1 MRIYELAKELNVE
14 NAELLGFLGL
24 DGKTA
29 SSSLEDAE
37 VERARQHF
45 APKAAKAPAKTE
57 TLQTSR
63 FAGQSIFKDQA
74 KSQEAPSEEKA
85 PASPRP
91 EGSAAG
97 NAPRLVKKPASQG
110 APAQKSTTKKPM
122 FKMIGAQKAGSAPA
136 AVSSSAYTDK
146 NAKRPVRPERPAA
159 ASSNEPHRPIKP
171 NVQTTAEQYQRYQG
185 SEIRKYDAEKAA
197 REEAER
203 AQQEK
208 AEREARIRAERE
220 AALKAEKEARE
231 RAEQE
236 ARERAE
242 AERAAAEK
250 AAAEKAAKEAA
261 EKAAAEKAAAEK
273 AAREAAEAAEKA
285 AAEKAAAEKAAREAE
300 EAKEREA
307 LEKAAREKEEAAKKA
322 AAEKAAA
329 EKAALEKA
337 AAEKAAKEAAERAA
351 KEKAAAEKAAKEKA
365 NAEHARASQNRPGQ
379 QNASGKPGQR
389 PDNKKGGKFVRPD
402 GQNAQKPQNDGQKKP
417 ADSGFW
423 KTPSGEK
430 TPGPVKRTLHTL
442 DSLEPAKKVSVLGK
456 VDLNAVKKQEEKA
469 QSAGKKGIFANRSGR
484 VYFVDNAQGGQ
495 GTGRP
500 QGGRPGSRDGGF
512 RPNNNMAGAFNKDG
526 DAPQQGRRPQGAG
539 QRRPAQGAPGAA
551 SQGAAF
557 GKPDQRG
564 RKGANNKRD
573 GRDFQNFDRGGKRA
587 ENFHNLS
594 KDQNKKNVREVEVE
608 EQIKQIT
615 LPDSITVRELA
626 DKMKIKA
633 TEIVKKL
640 FLAGKM
646 ISVNDE
652 ISYEEAENIA
662 IEYDILCEHE
672 EQVDVIGELLK
683 EAEEDEKDLEK
694 RPPVVCVMGH
704 VDHGKT
710 SLLDAIRHTNVISRE
725 AGGIT
730 QHIGAYMV
738 EINGEKIT
746 FLDTPG
752 HEAFTAMRMRGAQ
765 ATDIAILVV
774 AADDGVMPQTVE
786 AINHAKAAN
795 VDIIVAVN
803 KIDKPAANVDRVK
816 QELSE
821 YGLIPE
827 DWGGSTVFVPVSA
840 KKNENIDQL
849 LEMIL
854 LVTEVKELKA
864 NPNREL
870 RGLVIEAKL
879 DKGRGPVATV
889 LVQKGTLK
897 QGDFIS
903 AGACFGRV
911 RAMLDADGNEVKK
924 ATPSTPVEVLG
935 LNGVP
940 MAGEVA
946 VGHKNEREAR
956 SFAETFIAEERKKM
970 LAETKHKLTMDSL
983 FEQIR
988 EGELKE
994 LPLVVKA
1001 DVQGSVEALC
1011 SSLEKLSND
1020 EVTVRVIH
1028 AGVGAITESDVTLAA
1043 ASNAIVIGFNTK
1055 PDQQGRMIA
1064 EQEKVDVRLYRVIYQ
1079 AIDDVQAALQGMLA
1093 PVYEEKILG
1102 HAEIRAIFK
1111 ASGIGSIAGSYV
1123 LDGTIERGSKAR
1135 ITRGKDQI
1143 FDGAIASLKRFKDDV
1158 KEVREGFECGIV
1170 FEKFNDLL
1178 EGDQVEVYKM
1188 VRVEQK

>member
-1 MRIYELAKELNVE
+1 MK
-14 NAELLGFLGL
+14 
-24 DGKTA
+24 
-29 SSSLEDAE
+29 
-37 VERARQHF
+37 
-45 APKAAKAPAKTE
+45 
-57 TLQTSR
+57 
-63 FAGQSIFKDQA
+63 
-74 KSQEAPSEEKA
+74 
-85 PASPRP
+85 
-91 EGSAAG
+91 
-97 NAPRLVKKPASQG
+97 
-110 APAQKSTTKKPM
+110 
-122 FKMIGAQKAGSAPA
+122 
-136 AVSSSAYTDK
+136 
-146 NAKRPVRPERPAA
+146 
-159 ASSNEPHRPIKP
+159 
-171 NVQTTAEQYQRYQG
+171 
-185 SEIRKYDAEKAA
+185 
-197 REEAER
+197 
-203 AQQEK
+203 
-208 AEREARIRAERE
+208 
-220 AALKAEKEARE
+220 
-231 RAEQE
+231 
-236 ARERAE
+236 ERAE
-242 AERAAAEK
+242 AER
-250 AAAEKAAKEAA
+250 
-261 EKAAAEKAAAEK
+261 
-273 AAREAAEAAEKA
+273 
-285 AAEKAAAEKAAREAE
+285 AAREAE

-307 LEKAAREKEEAAKKA
+307 LEKAAKEKEEAARKA
-322 AAEKAAA
+322 AE
-329 EKAALEKA
+329 EKAALERAAQEKA
-337 AAEKAAKEAAERAA
+337 QAEKAAKEAAERAA
-351 KEKAAAEKAAKEKA
+351 KEKAAAEKAAQEKA
-365 NAEHARASQNRPGQ
+365 AQERARANQNKQGQ
-379 QNASGKPGQR
+379 NNASGKNGQNK
-389 PDNKKGGKFVRPD
+389 DNRKGGKFVRPD
-402 GQNAQKPQNDGQKKP
+402 GQNAQRTQNDGQKKTGEG
-417 ADSGFW
+417 GFW
-423 KTPSGEK
+423 KTPSQEK

-442 DSLEPAKKVSVLGK
+442 DSMEPVKKVAVLGK

-484 VYFVDNAQGGQ
+484 VYFVDNAQGG
-495 GTGRP
+495 GKP
-500 QGGRPGSRDGGF
+500 QGGRPGNREGGF
-512 RPNNNMAGAFNKDG
+512 RPGNNAGTFNKDA
-526 DAPQQGRRPQGAG
+526 DSPVQGRRPQGAG
-539 QRRPAQGAPGAA
+539 QRRPAQGAQGAA
-551 SQGAAF
+551 SGAAF

-564 RKGANNKRD
+564 RKGTPNKRD
-573 GRDFQNFDRGGKRA
+573 GRDNFDRGGKRA
-587 ENFHNLS
+587 ENFHNLA
-594 KDQNKKNVREVEVE
+594 KDQAKKNTREVEVE

-615 LPDSITVRELA
+615 LPDSITIRELA
-626 DKMKIKA
+626 EKMKIKA
-633 TEIVKKL
+633 TEIIKKL

-646 ISVNDE
+646 FSVNDE

-672 EQVDVIGELLK
+672 EQVDVIEELLK
-683 EAEEDEKDLEK
+683 EADEDEKNLEK

-816 QELSE
+816 QELAE

-903 AGACFGRV
+903 AGACYGRV
-911 RAMLDADGNEVKK
+911 RAMLDADGNDVKK

-946 VGHKNEREAR
+946 VGHKNEKEAR

-970 LAETKHKLTMDSL
+970 LQETKHKLTMDSL

-994 LPLVVKA
+994 LPLIVKA

-1079 AIDDVQAALQGMLA
+1079 AIDDVQAALLGMLA

-1170 FEKFNDLL
+1170 FEKFNDLM
-1178 EGDQVEVYKM
+1178 EGDTVEVYKM

>member
-1 MRIYELAKELNVE
+1 MAKMRIYELAKELNVE
-14 NAELLGFLGL
+14 TSALLGFLGL

-45 APKAAKAPAKTE
+45 APKAKNE
-57 TLQTSR
+57 TPKVSR
-63 FAGQSIFKDQA
+63 FASQSIFKDPSKAEQA
-74 KSQEAPSEEKA
+74 APEEKDQNV
-85 PASPRP
+85 RP
-91 EGSAAG
+91 EGNAAKPS
-97 NAPRLVKKPASQG
+97 NAPLKRPA
-110 APAQKSTTKKPM
+110 APAGQAQKPGAAKKPM
-122 FKMIGAQKAGSAPA
+122 FKMIGAQKAGSAPS

-146 NAKRPVRPERPAA
+146 NAKRPVRPSEKAYT
-159 ASSNEPHRPIKP
+159 SSPSEPHRPIKP
-171 NVQTTAEQYQRYQG
+171 NVQTTAEQYQRFAG
-185 SEIRKYDAEKAA
+185 SEIRKFDAEKAQ

-203 AQQEK
+203 LQAEK
-208 AEREARIRAERE
+208 AAKEARIRAERE
-220 AALKAEKEARE
+220 AQLQAEKEAAE
-231 RAEQE
+231 RARKE
-236 ARERAE
+236 AEERAAAE
-242 AERAAAEK
+242 RAAAEKAAAERAAKEAAERAAAEK

-261 EKAAAEKAAAEK
+261 EAAERAAKERLEALKAAE
-273 AAREAAEAAEKA
+273 EAAQAERAAL
-285 AAEKAAAEKAAREAE
+285 EKAAREAE
-300 EAKEREA
+300 EAAKKAAE
-307 LEKAAREKEEAAKKA
+307 EKAQAERA

-329 EKAALEKA
+329 ER
-337 AAEKAAKEAAERAA
+337 AAKEAAERAA
-351 KEKAAAEKAAKEKA
+351 REKAAAQKAAEEKAQREKA
-365 NAEHARASQNRPGQ
+365 RIQQ
-379 QNASGKPGQR
+379 QNQGQKNPKNDRR
-389 PDNKKGGKFVRPD
+389 PQDQKKGGKFVRPD
-402 GQNAQKPQNDGQKKP
+402 GQNTQRKDDGQKR
-417 ADSGFW
+417 SEGGFW
-423 KTPSGEK
+423 KTPSAEK

-442 DSLEPAKKVSVLGK
+442 DSLEPVKKVAVLGK
-456 VDLNAVKKQEEKA
+456 VDLNAVKKQEEKPQQGA
-469 QSAGKKGIFANRSGR
+469 KKGIFANRSGR
-484 VYFVDNAQGGQ
+484 VYFVDNQGGQ
-495 GTGRP
+495 GQGAPRG
-500 QGGRPGSRDGGF
+500 QGGRPGQQGGY
-512 RPNNNMAGAFNKDG
+512 RGGQGSGAGTFNKDG
-526 DAPQQGRRPQGAG
+526 DAPQQGRRPAGAG
-539 QRRPAQGAPGAA
+539 QRRPGQGNAGAA
-551 SQGAAF
+551 AQAAF
-557 GKPDQRG
+557 QKPDQRG
-564 RKGANNKRD
+564 RKGANNQKRD
-573 GRDFQNFDRGGKRA
+573 SRDSFDRGGKRA

-594 KDQNKKNVREVEVE
+594 KDQNKKNVREQEVE

-626 DKMKIKA
+626 EKMKIKA

-640 FLAGKM
+640 FLSGKL

-672 EQVDVIGELLK
+672 EKVDVIEELLR
-683 EAEEDEKDLEK
+683 EDEEDEKDLEK

-816 QELSE
+816 QELSD

-840 KKNENIDQL
+840 KKNVNIDQL

-864 NPNREL
+864 NPNREM

-903 AGACFGRV
+903 AGSCYGRV
-911 RAMLDADGNEVKK
+911 RAMLDADGNEVRK

-946 VGHKNEREAR
+946 VGHKNEKEAR
-956 SFAETFIAEERKKM
+956 GFAETFIAEERKKM
-970 LAETKHKLTMDSL
+970 LQETKHKLTMDSL

-994 LPLVVKA
+994 LPLIVKA

-1055 PDQQGRMIA
+1055 PDQQGRVIA
-1064 EQEKVDVRLYRVIYQ
+1064 EQEKVDVRLYKVIYQ
-1079 AIDDVQAALQGMLA
+1079 AIDDVEAALRGMLA

-1143 FDGAIASLKRFKDDV
+1143 FDGPIASLKRFKDDV

-1170 FEKFNDLL
+1170 FEKFNDLM